1 MDKGR
6 VLQYATPDE
15 IYNRPASQFVA
26 SFIGRSVL
34 LDGKI
39 VQVEAENCLV
49 MIPEFDNATLACP
62 TPKDAAPGANCK
74 LVIRTDELKLSS
86 QRLDHKDNVLEGF
99 MMSREYRG
107 GLTDHRIRVGS
118 KEMVV
123 TSHRL
128 CPMINL
134 EEEGEKIF
142 IHIDR
147 SAISLIMHEPQKAE
161 RLSHE

>member
-1 MDKGR
+1 
-6 VLQYATPDE
+6 
-15 IYNRPASQFVA
+15 
-26 SFIGRSVL
+26 
-34 LDGKI
+34 
-39 VQVEAENCLV
+39 
-49 MIPEFDNATLACP
+49 ATLTCP
-62 TPKDAAPGANCK
+62 APKDAAPGATCK
-74 LVIRTDELKLSS
+74 LVIRTDELKLSN

-128 CPMINL
+128 CPMINI

-147 SAISLIMHEPQKAE
+147 SAMSVIMHEPQKAG
-161 RLSHE
+161 RLGHE